1 MPGNRN
7 YSSSFTRISNNNQ
20 LLLTHLNN
28 IKLFGELLRDSNE
41 LLSIEN
47 MQRSPSRINRNNSTS
62 YSFRNQPS
70 VSVSTSTSGPSS
82 SAASAPSSSAASAP
96 ASTSASSSSSASGS
110 NSASA
115 YPSHQE
121 IAQYYFSLENLFPL
135 NNTTT
140 NLTRNNINRIN
151 RNNINNENNSF
162 NILTVNRDNSNVLL
176 NSTLPP
182 TNEIYDITEYQL
194 IQNPTNDICPI
205 TRDSFYNNQNV
216 MMICSC
222 KHIFNKSSL
231 NIWTRHNNSC
241 PNCRRTIKQNN

>member
-7 YSSSFTRISNNNQ
+7 YTSSFTRISNNNQ

-62 YSFRNQPS
+62 YSFSNQPS

-82 SAASAPSSSAASAP
+82 SAASAPASTSASSSSSA
-96 ASTSASSSSSASGS
+96 SASSSSSASGS

-121 IAQYYFSLENLFPL
+121 IDQYYFSLENLFPL

-194 IQNPTNDICPI
+194 VQNPTNDICPI

-216 MMICSC
+216 YMICKC
-222 KHIFNKSSL
+222 KHIFNKTAL
-231 NIWTRHNNSC
+231 NMWLEQNDIC
-241 PNCRRTIKQNN
+241 PYCRTNVRL